1 MFVLCLV
8 DTPPSSIVRHDRASM
23 STLPQDTGT
32 AARYVRICTQ
42 FLTVDPGT
50 STSISSESESES
62 EITVSEHSYVQHLI
76 SPLFAGLSPLGRAC
90 DTLLNPLSWHHTQVF
105 TDMPPASLSWHRA
118 SHIASISPCGDLPAA
133 RPGLA
138 VAVVVVVHGLD
149 HPKHHLSMP
158 GICTSQPWT
167 IPWLWQA
174 SHLYCAV
181 PLLVLMSCLV
191 SRSA

>member
-50 STSISSESESES
+50 STGISSESESES

-76 SPLFAGLSPLGRAC
+76 SPLSASLSPL
-90 DTLLNPLSWHHTQVF
+90 D
-105 TDMPPASLSWHRA
+105 
-118 SHIASISPCGDLPAA
+118 
-133 RPGLA
+133 
-138 VAVVVVVHGLD
+138 
-149 HPKHHLSMP
+149 
-158 GICTSQPWT
+158 
-167 IPWLWQA
+167 
-174 SHLYCAV
+174 
-181 PLLVLMSCLV
+181 
-191 SRSA
+191 